1 MSSAASFGADTWSA
15 GPQNKMRHSSKGFM
29 RALRL
34 DLAMMMVVILHI
46 LSFRV
51 ESTSLW
57 PRK

>member
-1 MSSAASFGADTWSA
+1 MSSAATFEADKCSA
-15 GPQNKMRHSSKGFM
+15 GPQNKMRHSSEGSM

-34 DLAMMMVVILHI
+34 DLAMMVVVILHI

-51 ESTSLW
+51 EPTSLW